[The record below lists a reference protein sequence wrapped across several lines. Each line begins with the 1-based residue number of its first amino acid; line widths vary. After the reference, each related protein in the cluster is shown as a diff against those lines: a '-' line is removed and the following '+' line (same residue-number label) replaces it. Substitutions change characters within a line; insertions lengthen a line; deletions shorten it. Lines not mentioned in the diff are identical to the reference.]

1 MFVGL
6 QTPSRYNYKY
16 HTKLPI
22 VIIVICTNLANY
34 GAHPAQYQIPPLKP
48 GLVVDLIS
56 LGGPPG
62 ADSCGWDGVFTTCQV
77 SFLQNLTGLEHCIDR
92 PYTEKMHVLIVV
104 LLLKTLRKRLN
115 VFVRST
121 MNDNLLGCLPCIVNT
136 TNSPPVSLSCGK
148 PCRYEPNNTAIF
160 GEA

>member
-1 MFVGL
+1 M
-6 QTPSRYNYKY
+6 
-16 HTKLPI
+16 
-22 VIIVICTNLANY
+22 
-34 GAHPAQYQIPPLKP
+34 
-48 GLVVDLIS
+48 DLIS

-121 MNDNLLGCLPCIVNT
+121 MIYNEWQSSWLSTMYSQYNKFSGCFSVLWYAVPLRATQYSNFWRSVTPAKSGFPVN
-136 TNSPPVSLSCGK
+136 NFPVETIHGMYLTHSVDLYLVAH
-148 PCRYEPNNTAIF
+148 PT
-160 GEA
+160 